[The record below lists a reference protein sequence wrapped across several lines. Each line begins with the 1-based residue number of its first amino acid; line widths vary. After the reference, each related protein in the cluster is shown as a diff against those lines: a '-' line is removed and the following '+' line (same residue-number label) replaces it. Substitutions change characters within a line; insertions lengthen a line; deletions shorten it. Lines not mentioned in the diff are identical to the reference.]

1 MELLRFRFFTGLP
14 TFLLVWM
21 NHNFLIM
28 EGTISAQSAKSKYMS
43 SRNEGVSMLRFI
55 GLSFHTSGRGLTAAR
70 AIGRFWPAA
79 MIIVIAVGGL
89 ACRRSEHSGS
99 NGDSQA
105 GPEIMVSAAASLKDA
120 FRDISKQYER
130 RTGARVNFNFGA
142 SGALQKQIESGAP
155 VDAFASAGIP
165 QMDALATQGLIA
177 PETRRDFARN
187 TLALV
192 VPADSTSGI
201 TGFADLGGAKVT
213 KLAVGNPKTV
223 PVGQYAKQ
231 ALTRLGLWQ
240 GLAPRLILAEDVR
253 QALDY
258 VARGEVDA
266 GIVYASDVR
275 AAGERVRAVATAPA
289 DTHDPILYPIA
300 VVRASS
306 HQDAARAFIDAVMSG
321 NGQRILEKYGFE
333 GVR

>member
-1 MELLRFRFFTGLP
+1 MEMDCKDLHAVRAAQVRNSG
-14 TFLLVWM
+14 VR
-21 NHNFLIM
+21 LI
-28 EGTISAQSAKSKYMS
+28 
-43 SRNEGVSMLRFI
+43 
-55 GLSFHTSGRGLTAAR
+55 AASQNR
-70 AIGRFWPAA
+70 WLILAA
-79 MIIVIAVGGL
+79 MILMLAAGL
-89 ACRRSEHSGS
+89 ACRRSEPSGG
-99 NGDSQA
+99 NCDSQA
-105 GPEIMVSAAASLKDA
+105 AREITVSAAASLRDA
-120 FRDISKQYER
+120 LREIGKRYEER
-130 RTGARVNFNFGA
+130 AGARVNFNFGA

-155 VDAFASAGIP
+155 VDVFASAGIP

-187 TLALV
+187 TLVLV